1 MVKNGHQSC
10 SNMFKYG
17 ENQTFYH
24 TWLNMVFNKNI
35 EKHDKQDQTYQNMTL
50 SFIDTQVYDS
60 IIET

>member
-1 MVKNGHQSC
+1 
-10 SNMFKYG
+10 MFKYG

>member
-1 MVKNGHQSC
+1 MVKCGQKWS
-10 SNMFKYG
+10 SIMFKYG